1 MQRLRNVYIKFD
13 LKILLQ
19 YFLIILAILQCNTVF
34 FREYGTIH
42 SKIVVLLFIVVMLS
56 LLFISTLEGIKKR
69 INLKPILIFL
79 ICFGGLLIIFLI
91 ISFIRRNFSISS
103 IFMLLIPL
111 FMVPSMYVDYQNGNV
126 DRILQTFKNIV
137 VILACVSLVFWLL
150 AMFGLN
156 TNTTKLVSWG
166 GVRSVYG
173 YSFLHYISQG
183 SVNFLGL
190 PRVIRNTGIFVEAPM
205 YSYVLCMA
213 MLVSI
218 FLEKRDI
225 AFSWKT
231 WILMITILTTTSSTG
246 AIILAVTIFVRLT
259 FFNKKTH
266 FSIKIL
272 LVVLLIPVL
281 LIIIANVISKK
292 VDANWYSSSSVRYN
306 DFMAGFLAWRLHPW
320 LGNGFGNYSVLV
332 SNMDYRRLINNFN
345 TGFSTGFMEMLAY
358 GGIPAGM
365 YYISPVAILLFKNRK
380 LFVFSAI
387 VFLLFVFTLV
397 NDVYINYI
405 FISYFWT
412 IIIDKNERDRL

>member
-1 MQRLRNVYIKFD
+1 
-13 LKILLQ
+13 
-19 YFLIILAILQCNTVF
+19 
-34 FREYGTIH
+34 
-42 SKIVVLLFIVVMLS
+42 
-56 LLFISTLEGIKKR
+56 
-69 INLKPILIFL
+69 
-79 ICFGGLLIIFLI
+79 
-91 ISFIRRNFSISS
+91 
-103 IFMLLIPL
+103 MLLIPL